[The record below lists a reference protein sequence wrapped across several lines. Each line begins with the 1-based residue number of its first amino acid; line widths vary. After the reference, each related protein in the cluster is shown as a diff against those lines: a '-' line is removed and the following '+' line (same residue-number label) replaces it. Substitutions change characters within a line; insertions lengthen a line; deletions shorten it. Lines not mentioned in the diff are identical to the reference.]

1 MRNNDEIISVLTNLK
16 EEQNMSLSELA
27 RMVGMAKSALSRYFN
42 KTREFPLNKVDVFAK
57 ALHTTPEY
65 ILGFENENP
74 YNKLK
79 ELSQPDLKLISINQ
93 SLNRSRQQIVY
104 NFAADQ
110 LDQQNSKIHDID
122 DYRQSHT
129 INVYGSVS
137 AGTGEYLGDG
147 TPEPVTIE
155 GPIPRFDFA
164 VRVHGDSMQPTFDDG
179 QIIFVNKVENADE
192 VRNNQFVIAEI
203 NGEAFIKKLFVTAD
217 CIKLISLNQKY
228 KSITIHDY
236 DDYRIIGV
244 VVI

>member
-1 MRNNDEIISVLTNLK
+1 MDITKYAGTKIKYFR
-16 EEQNMSLSELA
+16 EQKSWTQTDLA
-27 RMVGMAKSALSRYFN
+27 DKLGIGKSAVANYEAGTRAPKQDILFALA
-42 KTREFPLNKVDVFAK
+42 KT
-57 ALHTTPEY
+57 
-65 ILGFENENP
+65 FEV
-74 YNKLK
+74 
-79 ELSQPDLKLISINQ
+79 SINEFFPETVVKNKSNIGKIFEQ
-93 SLNRSRQQIVY
+93 LNQNRQQIVY

-217 CIKLISLNQKY
+217 CIKLISLNRKY
-228 KSITIHDY
+228 TDITIHDY

>member
-1 MRNNDEIISVLTNLK
+1 MTIGERIKNRRKELKLSADNVAEKLNVSRSTVFRYENGDIEKFPTQKLAEI
-16 EEQNMSLSELA
+16 
-27 RMVGMAKSALSRYFN
+27 
-42 KTREFPLNKVDVFAK
+42 AK
-57 ALHTTPEY
+57 ALQTTPGY
-65 ILGFENENP
+65 LMGWSTENEMSIIDV
-74 YNKLK
+74 YKKL
-79 ELSQPDLKLISINQ
+79 NTA
-93 SLNRSRQQIVY
+93 RQKIVY
-104 NFAADQ
+104 DCAINQ

-122 DYRQSHT
+122 DYRQEYT
-129 INVYGSVS
+129 VNIYGSVS

-179 QIIFVNKVENADE
+179 QIIFVNKVEKVDE

-203 NGEAFIKKLFVTAD
+203 NGEAFIKKLFVSYD
-217 CIKLISLNQKY
+217 CIKLISLNRNY
-228 KSITIHDY
+228 EDIVIHDY